1 MNGNKWGGRRRGV
14 VGAERVRGEKWRYQS
29 TSQTKYYIIELV
41 NLTGNREI
49 KETIAGHDTTQNQ
62 VPPNEV

>member
-1 MNGNKWGGRRRGV
+1 MNGNKWGERRRG
-14 VGAERVRGEKWRYQS
+14 GGRGRESEREKWRYQS

-41 NLTGNREI
+41 NLTGNREV